1 MKALIGSPTTS
12 LTRRDET
19 AGTRFCNLKETNISD
34 CGEENEEETSIVYD
48 VVSTVR

>member
-12 LTRRDET
+12 LTRHDET
-19 AGTRFCNLKETNISD
+19 AGTRFCNLKETISD